1 MMISAIFLLFC
12 QQVIAVG
19 TPSPVY
25 VPSFDPAYKADHATV
40 AINEG
45 NDILIAYHANTGV
58 SLVKQVEVAHYKL
71 NPTSGLLT
79 HTSTVVIGGAGHDP
93 LSLGPSISRKCERP
107 DVIAVGDMFFVT
119 WTRIYDAGK
128 KPSVLECAWIKYDT
142 INGLQV
148 FNGQTSPDL
157 GYPLD
162 SDSAGTGSS
171 FHVKECAGVADAFVV
186 SESGGTLRAGVV
198 YSHQTKMS
206 TLLPL
211 DETRRFD
218 MRLVLSEFDINQGTL
233 SAVAPAAIISGIRFD
248 GDTGNSAAL
257 ILPDAVRGVA
267 ADEFWL
273 TYEAQIES
281 GSTVQGK
288 VRLSY
293 VKKNIV
299 GNSWAPQATYVFGTT
314 TAQVLRRPM
323 LFNHKDTPSKVSIAF
338 SRPLGPT
345 TSDVHY
351 SSWAYHSPGLL
362 FQELVSNQF
371 NHVPGSSENRPMPLN
386 ATGYRRCYFTRS
398 GQILYYDQDTNQDV
412 GVSSASSNDAFR
424 PAVAMHRGATDDY
437 IATTWEEGSPLRVWI
452 LVTD

>member
-1 MMISAIFLLFC
+1 MISAIFLLFC

-19 TPSPVY
+19 TPSPVS
-25 VPSFDPAYKADHATV
+25 VPSPNPDYKADHATV
-40 AINEG
+40 AINDS
-45 NDILIAYHANTGV
+45 NDILIAYHSTDGV
-58 SLVKQVEVAHYKL
+58 NAPKQVEVAHYKP
-71 NPTSGLLT
+71 NTTSGVVT
-79 HTSTVVIGGAGHDP
+79 HTSTVVIGAASHDP
-93 LSLGPSISRKCERP
+93 LLLGGSRKCERP

-119 WTRIYDAGK
+119 WTRIYNAGE
-128 KPSVLECAWIKYDT
+128 KPSVLECAWIKYDAT
-142 INGLQV
+142 NGLQV

-162 SDSAGTGSS
+162 SDSAGAGSS

-186 SESGGTLRAGVV
+186 SESGGILRAGVA

-206 TLLPL
+206 GTILPL
-211 DETRRFD
+211 PDPTRRFD
-218 MRLVLSEFDINQGTL
+218 MRLALSEFNINQNTL
-233 SAVAPAAIISGIRFD
+233 SAVAPETIISNIRFD

-267 ADEFWL
+267 EDEFWL

-293 VKKNIV
+293 VKKNLV

-323 LFNHKDTPSKVSIAF
+323 LFNHKDTPRNVSIAF
-338 SRPLGPT
+338 SRPLSPT
-345 TSDVHY
+345 TLDVHF
-351 SSWAYHSPGLL
+351 SSWAYHSPGFLS
-362 FQELVSNQF
+362 QELGSNQF
-371 NHVPGSSENRPMPLN
+371 NNVSNENRPIPLN
-386 ATGYRRCYFTRS
+386 ATGYKRCYFKRS
-398 GQILYYDQDTNQDV
+398 GQILYYDQDTDQDV
-412 GVSSASSNDAFR
+412 GVSASSGGDAFR
-424 PAVAMHRGATDDY
+424 PAVAMYRGATDDY
-437 IATTWEEGSPLRVWI
+437 IATTWEEGSPARVWV

>member
-12 QQVIAVG
+12 QQVITVG

-40 AINEG
+40 AINDID
-45 NDILIAYHANTGV
+45 DILIAYHANTVNSGE
-58 SLVKQVEVAHYKL
+58 KQVEVAHYKL
-71 NPTSGLLT
+71 DPISGVLT
-79 HTSTVVIGGAGHDP
+79 HTSTEVIGGVGQDP
-93 LSLGPSISRKCERP
+93 LGLGGLIKCERP

-119 WTRIYDAGK
+119 WTRIYDAVN
-128 KPSVLECAWIKYDT
+128 KPSVLECAWIKYDVT
-142 INGLQV
+142 NGLQV
-148 FNGQTSPDL
+148 YSGQTSTGL
-157 GYPLD
+157 GYALD
-162 SDSAGTGSS
+162 SD
-171 FHVKECAGVADAFVV
+171 FDVQECAGVADAFVV
-186 SESGGTLRAGVV
+186 SESGGILSAGVV

-206 TLLPL
+206 DPGGTPPDL
-211 DETRRFD
+211 TRRFD
-218 MRLVLSEFDINQGTL
+218 MRLALSEFNINQNTL
-233 SAVAPAAIISGIRFD
+233 SAVAPETIISNIRFD

-281 GSTVQGK
+281 GSAVQGK

-323 LFNHKDTPSKVSIAF
+323 LFNHKDTPRNVSIAF
-338 SRPLGPT
+338 SLPLSPT
-345 TSDVHY
+345 TLDVHF
-351 SSWAYHSPGLL
+351 SSWAYHSPGFLS
-362 FQELVSNQF
+362 QELVSNQF
-371 NHVPGSSENRPMPLN
+371 NNVSNENRPIPLN
-386 ATGYRRCYFTRS
+386 ATGYKRCYFKRS
-398 GQILYYDQDTNQDV
+398 GQILYYDQDTDQDV
-412 GVSSASSNDAFR
+412 GVSSSSGGDAFR
-424 PAVAMHRGATDDY
+424 PAVAMYRGATDDY
-437 IATTWEEGSPLRVWI
+437 IATTWEEGSPARVWV